1 LAGESN
7 FFAALARPFRR
18 SEWGLLLAILAVVV
32 LTAVLDDRHIYW
44 NELKALLA
52 GGSQPWYERI
62 PSAINIVRQT
72 AYLGIFALGAAIVII
87 AGGIDLSSGSMIAF
101 SGSMCA
107 TIMVLLAPDE
117 MKFARP
123 VGLTTIT
130 LAIAGTLVLALLV
143 GSLHAWLITVV
154 GLPPFIAT
162 LATLVGLRSLARAIV
177 ENVTAAIWGGKST
190 QINMFDMQFRYLA
203 TSVWIPV
210 VLFCLL
216 AAATWLLLS
225 RTVVGRHLYALG
237 GNEQATR
244 LSGIHTDRLKWL
256 AYCISALLSAVAGIL
271 YIGEQSGAY
280 PQTLGQGYELNAI
293 AAAVVGG
300 CSLQGGVGTIPGT
313 ILGVLFLRT
322 VIDAIAKI
330 IKTGADVYEG
340 MIVGGVVVVAV
351 ALTQL
356 RAAGRQGKRFFG
368 GALGVVTIVNLTLI
382 TGIIAALMGQQ
393 TKHGATR
400 IGSIASL
407 SAFILL
413 VLIKLVESRRDR
425 ALGKS

>member
-1 LAGESN
+1 MFRSPQTKGSALAGESN
-7 FFAALARPFRR
+7 FFATLSRPFRR

-32 LTAVLDDRHIYW
+32 LTAVLDDRHSYW

-123 VGLTTIT
+123 VGLTTIA

-162 LATLVGLRSLARAIV
+162 LATLVGLRSLARAVV
-177 ENVTAAIWGGKST
+177 ENVTAATWGGKST

-216 AAATWLLLS
+216 ATATWLLLS
-225 RTVVGRHLYALG
+225 RTVVGR
-237 GNEQATR
+237 
-244 LSGIHTDRLKWL
+244 
-256 AYCISALLSAVAGIL
+256 
-271 YIGEQSGAY
+271 
-280 PQTLGQGYELNAI
+280 
-293 AAAVVGG
+293 
-300 CSLQGGVGTIPGT
+300 
-313 ILGVLFLRT
+313 
-322 VIDAIAKI
+322 
-330 IKTGADVYEG
+330 DVYEG
-340 MIVGGVVVVAV
+340 MIVGGVVVIAV

-356 RAAGRQGKRFFG
+356 RTAGRQGKRFFG
-368 GALGVVTIVNLTLI
+368 GALGVVTIVNLTLV
-382 TGIIAALMGQQ
+382 TGNIAALMGQQ

-400 IGSIASL
+400 IGSIAASI
-407 SAFILL
+407 AFILL
-413 VLIKLVESRRDR
+413 ILIKLVETRRGR
-425 ALGKS
+425 ALGKP